1 VDENAG
7 HLAGGRVAT
16 HHDADVT
23 ARLEHRIEDL
33 AGRAPATLA
42 YLGESIVLHI
52 VLRKYV
58 IVSI

>member
-16 HHDADVT
+16 HHDADVA

-33 AGRAPATLA
+33 AGRAPARLW
-42 YLGESIVLHI
+42 YLGESAVHHKFI
-52 VLRKYV
+52 
-58 IVSI
+58 